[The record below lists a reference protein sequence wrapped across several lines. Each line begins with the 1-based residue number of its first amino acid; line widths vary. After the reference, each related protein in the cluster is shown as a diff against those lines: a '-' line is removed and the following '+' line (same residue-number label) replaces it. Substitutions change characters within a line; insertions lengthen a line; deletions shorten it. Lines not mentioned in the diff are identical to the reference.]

1 MGSFLEFSK
10 SRMFA
15 SQRYGANA
23 SSGSQAVVPIDLI
36 RQEMQHRKEQCC
48 RLSAYIVRVTMG
60 NEITDY
66 QLPYQPGEVLWAVDY
81 NRLTPI
87 VKFFGRFKHGR
98 FTGLR
103 YQYSYFFE
111 DNQSRQYV
119 ECIAEYRDGQPRGV
133 QVYFDAQGEVIRR
146 TLVAEPT
153 RQLTPEPIPALALN
167 SPNS

>member
-10 SRMFA
+10 SRTLA

-23 SSGSQAVVPIDLI
+23 AAGSRAAAPIDLI
-36 RQEMQHRKEQCC
+36 RREMQCRKEQSC
-48 RLSAYIVRVTMG
+48 RLSAYIVRVTVG

-81 NRLTPI
+81 TRLTPV
-87 VKFFGRFKHGR
+87 VKFFGRFKGGR
-98 FTGLR
+98 FTGLK
-103 YQYSYFFE
+103 YHYSYFFE

-119 ECIAEYRDGQPRGV
+119 ECITEYRNGQPRGV
-133 QVYFDAQGEVIRR
+133 QVYFDARGEVTRR
-146 TLVAEPT
+146 ALVAAPT
-153 RQLTPEPIPALALN
+153 GPLTPEPVPARPAN

>member
-10 SRMFA
+10 SSTFA

-23 SSGSQAVVPIDLI
+23 SPGSRAIAPIDLI
-36 RQEMQHRKEQCC
+36 RLEIQCRKEQCR

-81 NRLTPI
+81 NRLAPV
-87 VKFFGRFKHGR
+87 VKFFGRFKGGK
-98 FTGLR
+98 FTGLQ

-119 ECIAEYRDGQPRGV
+119 ECIAEYRNGQARGV
-133 QVYFDAQGEVIRR
+133 QVYFDKQGEVIRR
-146 TLVAEPT
+146 ALVA
-153 RQLTPEPIPALALN
+153 
-167 SPNS
+167 